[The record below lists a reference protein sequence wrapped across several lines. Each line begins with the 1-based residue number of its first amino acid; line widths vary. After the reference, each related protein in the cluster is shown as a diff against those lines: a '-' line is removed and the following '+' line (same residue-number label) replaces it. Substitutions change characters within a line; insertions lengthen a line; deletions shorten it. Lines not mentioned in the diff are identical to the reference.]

1 MIKLISITI
10 LTVVA
15 VFFCI
20 ACSSKSESDA
30 GLPVI
35 FTPDLANHPIYS
47 DYNFGE
53 NESMIDIGTLVSG
66 LEMVNSKY
74 QDIWNTYSESPFPTL
89 ILSKSCLISAPGM
102 DGYEVCRRL
111 KEDQS
116 TLDIL
121 TA

>member
-1 MIKLISITI
+1 
-10 LTVVA
+10 
-15 VFFCI
+15 
-20 ACSSKSESDA
+20 
-30 GLPVI
+30 
-35 FTPDLANHPIYS
+35 
-47 DYNFGE
+47 
-53 NESMIDIGTLVSG
+53 
-66 LEMVNSKY
+66 MVNSKY